1 MTWITR
7 RLTYANVMATIAVF
21 VALGGSG
28 YAAIKL
34 PKNSVQSK
42 QIKNGQVK
50 GADIAANAVTSAK
63 VKNGALLAADF
74 KAGQLPAGATGAPG
88 PKGDAGDKGD
98 KGDTGDKGDKGD
110 KGDTGTFGTVAAYS
124 FTPAVD
130 LADGA
135 KQSIDVTCPAD
146 TIAIGGG
153 GRGDATQSEETE
165 VTSSRPLTAGGGVP
179 ADGSGFIGWRLT
191 VINKAGGV
199 TTGIRPTV
207 WAICAT
213 PNTPAAP

>member
-74 KAGQLPAGATGAPG
+74 KAGQLPAGA
-88 PKGDAGDKGD
+88 
-98 KGDTGDKGDKGD
+98 KGDTGAQGPQGPS
-110 KGDTGTFGTVAAYS
+110 GVAALTVVTATANGNQAAS
-124 FTPAVD
+124 VD
-130 LADGA
+130 
-135 KQSIDVTCPAD
+135 CPAGL
-146 TIAIGGG
+146 IATGGG
-153 GRGDATQSEETE
+153 GNATSLSENAPVITNGK
-165 VTSSRPLTAGGGVP
+165 PK
-179 ADGSGFIGWRLT
+179 GWR
-191 VINKAGGV
+191 VNGANGSKA
-199 TTGIRPTV
+199 V
-207 WAICAT
+207 WALCV
-213 PNTPAAP
+213 PDNS